1 MLQGIALARSPP
13 PSTVR
18 HLLIGHFAF
27 RLLSLAYIAYA
38 TAAAAAAAAA
48 AANYVP
54 SHRSA
59 LP

>member
-27 RLLSLAYIAYA
+27 RLLSSAYIAYA

-48 AANYVP
+48 TNYVP